1 MKRYVVGLI
10 LGLSALG
17 AMAQEASNEVKVEQ
31 AVQVEQPAAAVAVAP
46 APSAEAAALPAGVV
60 TEQNPLKKEYLVKAK
75 LKPAVFRPSPNMPE
89 ITNEVLLRGMVD
101 SGKAPGKVS
110 SVIGYMPKLKVL
122 PCATGCEG
130 SDYERAVKEF
140 IKGYRGDG
148 KSFEERG
155 EMIVQVRWFKVRP
168 FLMVQ
173 MPYGAD
179 EFGVSFML
187 EGKVVTLGKNSGVGK
202 TIYAR
207 ELARDIGARLAV
219 DLAYSM
225 GAGGRSNI
233 LLAAEALE
241 GNFATGVSNV
251 HTGVNGALG
260 VTDTRSRIE
269 PATAQHANLLPAID
283 GIGPNEIEPLK
294 QMYYLNSLL
303 Y

>member
-1 MKRYVVGLI
+1 MKRYVVALM

-17 AMAQEASNEVKVEQ
+17 AMAQESTSEVKVEQ
-31 AVQVEQPAAAVAVAP
+31 AVQVEQATPAVAAAVP
-46 APSAEAAALPAGVV
+46 APDVAALPAGVV
-60 TEQNPLKKEYLVKAK
+60 TEQHPLKKEFLAKAK

-89 ITNEVLLRGMVD
+89 ITNEELLRGMGD
-101 SGKAPGKVS
+101 SGKAPGKPGRQV
-110 SVIGYMPKLKVL
+110 VGYMPKLKVL
-122 PCATGCEG
+122 PCATGCTG
-130 SDYERAVKEF
+130 SDYDRAVKEF

-148 KSFEERG
+148 KAFEERG
-155 EMIVQVRWFKVRP
+155 EMIVQVRWFNARP
-168 FLMVQ
+168 FLQ
-173 MPYGAD
+173 RQLPYGAD

-207 ELARDIGARLAV
+207 ELAHDIGARMAV
-219 DLAYSM
+219 DLAFSL

-233 LLAAEALE
+233 LLSAEE
-241 GNFATGVSNV
+241 MDNKFVQGVSDMG
-251 HTGVNGALG
+251 TGLKGALG

-269 PATAQHANLLPAID
+269 PATPQHANLLPAVD
-283 GIGPNEIEPLK
+283 GIGPNEVAPIK

>member
-1 MKRYVVGLI
+1 MKRYVVALM

-31 AVQVEQPAAAVAVAP
+31 AAQVEQAAPAGAAV
-46 APSAEAAALPAGVV
+46 PSAAALPAGVV
-60 TEQNPLKKEYLVKAK
+60 TEQNPLKKDYLAKAK
-75 LKPAVFRPSPNMPE
+75 LKPAMYRPGPSMPE
-89 ITNEVLLRGMVD
+89 ITNEALLRGMVD
-101 SGKAPGKVS
+101 SGKVPGKPGRQ
-110 SVIGYMPKLKVL
+110 IGYMPKLKVL

-130 SDYERAVKEF
+130 SDYERAVAEF
-140 IKGYRGDG
+140 VKGYRGDG

-155 EMIVQVRWFKVRP
+155 EMIVQVRWFNARP
-168 FLMVQ
+168 FLQ
-173 MPYGAD
+173 RQLPYGAD

-207 ELARDIGARLAV
+207 ELAHDIGARLAV
-219 DLAYSM
+219 DLAYTM

-233 LLAAEALE
+233 LLAAEAQD
-241 GNFATGVSNV
+241 GNFTTGVSNMN
-251 HTGVNGALG
+251 TGLKGALG

-269 PATAQHANLLPAID
+269 PATSQHANLLPAFD
-283 GIGPNEIEPLK
+283 GIGPNEVEPIK
-294 QMYYLNSLL
+294 QMYYLNSML

>member
-1 MKRYVVGLI
+1 MKRYVCGLT
-10 LGLSALG
+10 LSLTALG
-17 AMAQEASNEVKVEQ
+17 SMAQEATNVVNVESAAQ
-31 AVQVEQPAAAVAVAP
+31 AAPATQGAVAVAVQ
-46 APSAEAAALPAGVV
+46 SADIAALPDGVM
-60 TEQNPLKKEYLVKAK
+60 TEPNPLKKDYLVKAK

-89 ITNEVLLRGMVD
+89 ITNEVLLRGMFD
-101 SGKAPGKVS
+101 SGKVPSRVS

-130 SDYERAVKEF
+130 RDYERAVKEF

-173 MPYGAD
+173 MPYSAD

-207 ELARDIGARLAV
+207 ELAHDLGARLAV
-219 DLAYSM
+219 DLAFTL
-225 GAGGRSNI
+225 GVGGRSNI
-233 LLAAEALE
+233 LLAAEELK
-241 GNFATGVSNV
+241 GNFLTGVSNMGA
-251 HTGVNGALG
+251 GVNGALG

-269 PATAQHANLLPAID
+269 PATPDHANLMPAID
-283 GIGPNEIEPLK
+283 GIQPNEISPIK